1 MSSLK
6 LLFPAR
12 SITLLI
18 MLACCQPATAQTDA
32 GEISASATTGPVIK
46 GYGPVFDIPADD
58 MQLSKDQTY
67 KVLFDV
73 AGGKRDRDSL
83 NRRLETVARFLNMH
97 ARNGVAADHLQL
109 AVVMHGGSTFS
120 ALSDSAYQQRFG
132 RDNPNTTLIKALHEA
147 GVEFWLCGQ
156 SAGYNGI
163 KANELSDHIGLALSA
178 MTVVVELSSQ
188 GYMLLP

>member
-1 MSSLK
+1 MSSRK
-6 LLFPAR
+6 LIFPAR
-12 SITLLI
+12 SVTLLI
-18 MLACCQPATAQTDA
+18 MLACCQPASAQTDA
-32 GEISASATTGPVIK
+32 DKISASATTGPVIE
-46 GYGPVFDIPADD
+46 GYGPVFDIPADA
-58 MQLSKDQTY
+58 MQLSNNQTH

-73 AGGKRDRDSL
+73 ADGKRDRDSL

-97 ARNGVAADHLQL
+97 ARNGVDTDHLQL
-109 AVVMHGGSTFS
+109 AVIMHGGSTFS
-120 ALSDSAYQQRFG
+120 ALSDAAYQQRFG
-132 RDNPNTTLIKALHEA
+132 RDNPNTELIKALHEA

-178 MTVVVELSSQ
+178 MTVMVELSSQ

>member
-1 MSSLK
+1 MRSRK
-6 LLFPAR
+6 LLFSGR

-18 MLACCQPATAQTDA
+18 MLACCQPATAQNDA
-32 GEISASATTGPVIK
+32 GEISASATTGPVIE
-46 GYGPVFDIPADD
+46 GYGPVYDVPADT
-58 MQLSKDQTY
+58 MQLSNNQTH

-73 AGGKRDRDSL
+73 AGGKRNRDSL

-97 ARNGVAADHLQL
+97 ARNGVDADHLQL

-120 ALSDSAYQQRFG
+120 ALSDAAYQQRFD
-132 RDNPNTTLIKALHEA
+132 RDNPNTELIKALHEA
-147 GVEFWLCGQ
+147 GVKLYLCGQ
-156 SAGYNGI
+156 SAGFNGI
-163 KANELSDHIGLALSA
+163 TADELSPHVGLALSA